1 MSKEKGNDLTI
12 KIFALIIAIIL
23 WSYVMSE
30 ENPLITPEFRNI
42 DVSFENIDSLERQNL
57 IVMEPKEAKIT
68 VKVSGKRNDISKISE
83 KDIIATVDL
92 SGYTEGN
99 KKVPV
104 YVEVPSEVKLVDY
117 SPKEISFKFEKIIR
131 KGCPVT
137 IETEGKLPQGYVLG
151 EAEVKPQSV
160 YIGGPR
166 SWVNSVSKVI
176 ASVNVADKKDDINV
190 SMPIKLVDDEGNDV
204 RGVEKDQNAV
214 DIFIPV
220 YRAKKVP
227 IKLQTENQLPDNY
240 QVTNINVNPST
251 IEIKGKKE
259 AIVGITSIKTKPID
273 INSLIGNKN
282 AVVDLEIPENV
293 SLVDPNQKVTVSL
306 NIEES
311 KTKTLDFTLHDVEI
325 RNLDQGLSIDEED
338 LNKSFEIT
346 IKGSSDK
353 VDFINKEDLYVELD
367 LTGLDEGSHNV
378 IPSIREEEGITII
391 SIVPENFNITLK
403 KE

>member
-30 ENPLITPEFRNI
+30 ENPLITPEFKNI

-57 IVMEPKEAKIT
+57 VVMEPKEAKIS
-68 VKVSGKRNDISKISE
+68 VKVSGKRNDISNIE

-92 SGYTEGN
+92 SGYTEGD

-104 YVEVPSEVKLVDY
+104 YVEVPNEVKLVDY
-117 SPKEISFKFEKIIR
+117 NPKEISFKFEKIVR
-131 KGCPVT
+131 KECPVT

-160 YIGGPR
+160 YIEGPR

-190 SMPIKLVDDEGNDV
+190 SRPIKLVDDEGNDV

-227 IKLQTENQLPDNY
+227 IELQTENQLPDNY

-325 RNLDQGLSIDEED
+325 RNLNQDLSIDEED

-353 VDFINKEDLYVELD
+353 VDLINKEDLYVELD

>member
-325 RNLDQGLSIDEED
+325 RNLNQDLSIDEED

-353 VDFINKEDLYVELD
+353 VDLINKEDLYVELD

>member
-1 MSKEKGNDLTI
+1 ML
-12 KIFALIIAIIL
+12 
-23 WSYVMSE
+23 
-30 ENPLITPEFRNI
+30 FR
-42 DVSFENIDSLERQNL
+42 S
-57 IVMEPKEAKIT
+57 
-68 VKVSGKRNDISKISE
+68 
-83 KDIIATVDL
+83 
-92 SGYTEGN
+92 

-240 QVTNINVNPST
+240 QVTKDRKS
-251 IEIKGKKE
+251 
-259 AIVGITSIKTKPID
+259 
-273 INSLIGNKN
+273 
-282 AVVDLEIPENV
+282 VV
-293 SLVDPNQKVTVSL
+293 
-306 NIEES
+306 
-311 KTKTLDFTLHDVEI
+311 
-325 RNLDQGLSIDEED
+325 
-338 LNKSFEIT
+338 
-346 IKGSSDK
+346 
-353 VDFINKEDLYVELD
+353 
-367 LTGLDEGSHNV
+367 
-378 IPSIREEEGITII
+378 
-391 SIVPENFNITLK
+391 
-403 KE
+403 

>member
-160 YIGGPR
+160 YIEGPR

-240 QVTNINVNPST
+240 QVMDININPST

-325 RNLDQGLSIDEED
+325 RNLNQDLSIDEED

>member
-325 RNLDQGLSIDEED
+325 RNLNQDLSIDEED

>member
-346 IKGSSDK
+346 IRGSSDK
-353 VDFINKEDLYVELD
+353 VDLINKEDLYVELD

>member
-190 SMPIKLVDDEGNDV
+190 SRPIKLVDDEGNDV

-325 RNLDQGLSIDEED
+325 RNLNQDLSIDEED